1 MYRAVII
8 TGNSERHCAFANEVS
23 KYFELVAIIS
33 EPKKN
38 YYSDQRRQS
47 IEVEKHFQRLIE
59 CEKKH
64 FENNAFDSSVPR
76 FNVSKNILNN
86 LDLVLE
92 ITKFKPDII
101 LLYGTGILKEVWLDA
116 FPNKVINLH
125 LGLSPF
131 YRGSATLFWP
141 FYFNELY
148 YLGTT
153 IHIASIKVD
162 AGDIIMRVLPDW
174 IRVETDYYE
183 ITYALI
189 KKSIK
194 LYPKIVT
201 QYLKGEIDP
210 VPQDLTVG
218 RYCKRSDFDE
228 SKLKQALNNINQLDD
243 RSIDTLKAT
252 EYEFISC

>member
-1 MYRAVII
+1 MYRAVLI

-47 IEVEKHFQRLIE
+47 IEVEKHFQRLLD

-64 FENNAFDSSVPR
+64 FENNVFDSNIPT
-76 FNVSKNILNN
+76 FNESQNNLNN
-86 LDLVLE
+86 PDLVCE
-92 ITKFKPDII
+92 IIKFKPDII
-101 LLYGTGILKEVWLDA
+101 LLYGTGILNEVWLNA

-141 FYFNELY
+141 FYFNELH

-162 AGDIIMRVLPDW
+162 AGDILMRVLPDW
-174 IRVETDYYE
+174 NREDNDYYE
-183 ITYALI
+183 ITNKLI

-194 LYPKIVT
+194 LYPKIVM
-201 QYLKGEIDP
+201 QFLKGEINP
-210 VPQDLTVG
+210 EPQDLTVG
-218 RYCKRSDFDE
+218 KYCKRSDFDE
-228 SKLKQALNNINQLDD
+228 PKLKHALNNINQLEDKH
-243 RSIDTLKAT
+243 IDSLKAT
-252 EYEFISC
+252 GYEFISC

>member
-1 MYRAVII
+1 MYRAILI
-8 TGNSERHCAFANEVS
+8 TGNSERHCTFAHEVS
-23 KYFELVAIIS
+23 KYFELAAIIS
-33 EPKKN
+33 EPTKN
-38 YYSDQRRQS
+38 YYTEQRRQS
-47 IEVEKHFQRLIE
+47 KDVEKHFQRLSE

-64 FENNAFDSSVPR
+64 FEKNVFDSSIPI
-76 FNVSKNILNN
+76 FNVSKDNLNN
-86 LDLVLE
+86 PDLVHE
-92 ITKFKPDII
+92 IIKFKPDII

-116 FPNKVINLH
+116 FPNKIINLH

-141 FYFNELY
+141 FYFNELQ

-162 AGDIIMRVLPDW
+162 AGDILMRVLPDW
-174 IRVETDYYE
+174 NRVDKDYYE
-183 ITYALI
+183 ITNALI

-194 LYPKIVT
+194 LYPKIVK
-201 QYLKGEIDP
+201 QFLNGEIDP
-210 VPQDLTVG
+210 EPQDLSVG

-228 SKLKQALNNINQLDD
+228 PKLKQALNNINQLEDKY
-243 RSIDTLKAT
+243 RNTLKAT